1 MMTDRQKKFAD
12 EYMIDLNI
20 TRAYRAAY
28 PAVKRDET
36 ACQAGSRLLKN
47 VNVRA
52 YIDERME
59 SLRSMKIADAQEVL
73 EFLTAVMRGETS
85 AEIVVMESMGEGV
98 SRARIIKKNPSER
111 DRLKAAELLAKYHQ
125 LFVAKVQV
133 EAEKGCGLIVLQEA
147 TDGEP

>member
-1 MMTDRQKKFAD
+1 MMTDRQRKFAD
-12 EYMIDLNI
+12 EYLIDLNI
-20 TRAYRAAY
+20 TRAYRKSY

-59 SLRSMKIADAQEVL
+59 VLRSMKIAEAREVL
-73 EFLTAVMRGETS
+73 EYLTAVMRGEKES
-85 AEIVVMESMGEGV
+85 EIVVTSGGEDAEPRTV
-98 SRARIIKKNPSER
+98 RKMDRI
-111 DRLKAAELLAKYHQ
+111 KAAELLAKYHQ

-133 EAEKGCGLIVLQEA
+133 EAEKSCGLIVLQEA
-147 TDGEP
+147 TEGEP